1 MKKDIAE
8 LYNSKLTTA
17 EEAVKIVKSGDRV
30 YTGTAS
36 SGAYALMEALWNRRH
51 ELEGVTLMGSNNYQ
65 YTPCYDESI
74 DNPFLFNTYFMGI
87 NERKRLK
94 GGSPVSYNSVHLSRI
109 DLWTKDIAKPDVCF
123 FEVSAPD
130 EDGYMSFGPSGVA
143 LHKCL
148 QEKTKHII
156 LQVNKNTPYVLG
168 EDNKI
173 HVSEA
178 DAIVE
183 ADWKYDDYTS
193 GEPDEL
199 SKAVAANI
207 LDEIPDAATI
217 QLGLG
222 NISIAIGYGLKDK
235 NDLGVYTELLAQPM
249 YELQKS
255 GNVTN
260 KYKGYMDGK
269 TVFSFSFGSPELYK
283 ALNYNE
289 EYYAQPFTVVND
301 PRNIAKNKNMI
312 SINSCM
318 SINLFGEAAAD
329 CVGWKQYSGTGGQAD
344 FVRGAQWSEGGK
356 SILAMASSFVKNGK
370 RISKIVPYFAP
381 GTAVTTPRSD
391 IHYVATEFGCID
403 VRALTMSDRAR
414 AMISLAHPDFREELT
429 SQAKAVGLI

>member
-1 MKKDIAE
+1 MKKEFEE

-17 EEAVKIVKSGDRV
+17 DEAVKIVKSGDRV

-51 ELEGVTLMGSNNYQ
+51 ELEKVTLMGSNNYQ

-143 LHKCL
+143 LHRCL
-148 QEKTKHII
+148 QNATKYTV
-156 LQVNKNTPYVLG
+156 LQVNRNTPYVLG
-168 EDNKI
+168 DDNKI

-183 ADWKYDDYTS
+183 ADWQYDDYTA

-199 SKAVAANI
+199 SKEIASYV
-207 LDEIPDAATI
+207 LKEIPDAATI

-222 NISIAIGYGLKDK
+222 NISIAIGYGLKEK

-269 TVFSFSFGSPELYK
+269 TVYSFSFGSPDLYR
-283 ALNYNE
+283 ALDHNE
-289 EYYAQPFTVVND
+289 EYYAQPFTIVND

-329 CVGWKQYSGTGGQAD
+329 CVGWKQQSGTGGQAD

-381 GTAVTTPRSD
+381 GAAVTTPRSD
-391 IHYVATEFGCID
+391 IHYIATEFGCID
-403 VRALTMSDRAR
+403 VRALTMDDRAR
-414 AMISLAHPDFREELT
+414 AIISLAHPDFREELT

>member
-1 MKKDIAE
+1 MKREIEE
-8 LYNSKLTTA
+8 LYQSKITTA

-30 YTGTAS
+30 YGGTAS
-36 SGAYALMEALWNRRH
+36 TGAYALLEALWNRRH
-51 ELEGVTLMGSNNYQ
+51 ELEGVTLLGSNNYQ
-65 YTPCYDESI
+65 YTPAYDESI

-94 GGSPVSYNSVHLSRI
+94 AGSPVSYNSVHLSRI
-109 DLWTKDIAKPDVCF
+109 DLWAHDIAKPDVCF
-123 FEVSAPD
+123 FEVSKPD

-143 LHKCL
+143 LHRCL
-148 QEKTKHII
+148 MGQTKHVI
-156 LQVNKNTPYVLG
+156 LQVNSNTPYVLG

-183 ADWKYDDYTS
+183 ADWQYDDYTA
-193 GEPDEL
+193 GEPDEI
-199 SKAVAANI
+199 STKIAAHV
-207 LDEIPDAATI
+207 LKEIHDADTI

-222 NISIAIGYGLKDK
+222 NISIAIGYGLKEF

-249 YELQKS
+249 YELALS

-260 KYKGYMDGK
+260 KYKGFMDGK
-269 TVFSFSFGSPELYK
+269 TVFSFSFGSPDLYK
-283 ALNYNE
+283 ALDHNE
-289 EYYAQPFTVVND
+289 EYYAAPFTFVND
-301 PRNIAKNKNMI
+301 PRNIAKN
-312 SINSCM
+312 
-318 SINLFGEAAAD
+318 
-329 CVGWKQYSGTGGQAD
+329 

-356 SILAMASSFVKNGK
+356 SIIATSSSFVKNGK

-381 GTAVTTPRSD
+381 GTAVTTTRAD
-391 IHYVATEFGCID
+391 IHYVATEYGCID
-403 VRALTMSDRAR
+403 VRALTMQDRAR